1 MKQIATV
8 LFTALAGYVHFSAA
22 GDAVYHGC
30 YNSSGS
36 LQTKGEDNFQSRG
49 KCRETCVKSP
59 GYSVQA
65 MTNSTLCLCGNFL
78 PNDAYKADD
87 SKCRQGCPG
96 FEDETCGTRLGDY
109 FSVYLSG
116 LEENPDQDPVS
127 SSSSSSPTSTGG
139 MYGSTVSHPTA
150 IPTLN
155 KNQSSSSASSEP
167 KKSVDKAG
175 VAAGVVVGVLALL
188 GIGLGLFLFI
198 RRRKRQQVE
207 EEYKRSV
214 ATRGFAKKP
223 QQDHRL
229 DPVMIQR
236 RDSAGSI
243 ADNQDYSRRI
253 LKVTNPDDR

>member
-1 MKQIATV
+1 MKQISAI
-8 LFTALAGYVHFSAA
+8 LLTALAGYVHLSAA
-22 GDAVYHGC
+22 TGDAIYHGC

-36 LQTKGEDNFQSRG
+36 LQTKGDDDFQSRG
-49 KCRETCVKSP
+49 KCRETCVKPP

-65 MTNSTLCLCGNFL
+65 MTNRTLCLCGNFL
-78 PNDAYKADD
+78 PNDAYKVDD
-87 SKCRQGCPG
+87 SKCKQGCPG
-96 FEDETCGTRLGDY
+96 FEQETCGTRLGDY

-127 SSSSSSPTSTGG
+127 SSSSSSPTSTAGG
-139 MYGSTVSHPTA
+139 GSTTSHPTA
-150 IPTLN
+150 TPTSD
-155 KNQSSSSASSEP
+155 KSEFPPSPPPEP
-167 KKSVDKAG
+167 KKSVDKAS
-175 VAAGVVVGVLALL
+175 VAAGVVVGVLAVLAV
-188 GIGLGLFLFI
+188 GLGLFFFI

-214 ATRGFAKKP
+214 AAREFAKKP

-236 RDSAGSI
+236 RDSVGSI